1 MRAHHQT
8 QHHRQWRRT
17 RLCGDRRH
25 DTHRHAEGTQGC
37 EHLLHRVRP
46 RKRRRQDR
54 PGPTG
59 HVHLQRRPGLI
70 HHVPAHGFDRP
81 EAHQRPRRRSGA
93 GRPLRARGQRAHAA
107 ARLRPRVHRRGRRR
121 ILRDPRR
128 GQAGTV
134 VGGRRRRR
142 LQRVHQGVPEQTPP
156 LELAQIRARRILRHH
171 ARRGARIPAAAGRC
185 GAERTDAHLQR
196 ARLHVHVRPDRRI
209 LRRIFPVLCVRGEI
223 SRPSRVGRQA
233 RRASEGRPC
242 LRRGAAA
249 SRPGRRGLA

>member
-1 MRAHHQT
+1 MSDANTQNTQNAGNARTRRGGTRPGQAAAGGMRAHHQT

-25 DTHRHAEGTQGC
+25 DTHRHTEGTQGR

-46 RKRRRQDR
+46 RERRRQDR

-134 VGGRRRRR
+134 VGGRAMS
-142 LQRVHQGVPEQTPP
+142 P
-156 LELAQIRARRILRHH
+156 ASARSS
-171 ARRGARIPAAAGRC
+171 GR
-185 GAERTDAHLQR
+185 T
-196 ARLHVHVRPDRRI
+196 
-209 LRRIFPVLCVRGEI
+209 
-223 SRPSRVGRQA
+223 
-233 RRASEGRPC
+233 
-242 LRRGAAA
+242 
-249 SRPGRRGLA
+249 